1 MNIER
6 RSLGTLAAEAGS
18 LVGYAS
24 VFNSLSED
32 LGGFKERIH
41 PQAFNRSLGS
51 GFDVR
56 ALVNHDTTLVLGRRS
71 NNTLQLTVD
80 TKGLK
85 VSIAPPKTSYANDL
99 LELVSRGDVSQMS
112 FGFIIAPGG
121 EAWSNED
128 GLKVR
133 TVTDLDLLEVS
144 VVSIPAYSDT
154 TVALRNLQD
163 WNRQLD
169 SRLKARCSLIRRLE
183 LSLVIGGV

>member
-6 RSLGTLAAEAGS
+6 RNLGTMNAEAGQ

-32 LGGFKERIH
+32 LGGFKERID
-41 PQAFNRSLGS
+41 PKAFNRTLGS
-51 GFDVR
+51 GMDVR

-71 NNTLQLTVD
+71 NGTLTLAVD
-80 TKGLK
+80 ATGLK
-85 VSIAPPKTSYANDL
+85 VSITPPKTSYANDL
-99 LELVSRGDVSQMS
+99 LELVGRGDVSQMS
-112 FGFIIAPGG
+112 FGFMIASGG

-169 SRLKARCSLIRRLE
+169 SQLKARGSLIRRLE
-183 LSLVIGGV
+183 LSLVIGGG

>member
-71 NNTLQLTVD
+71 NKTLQLTVD

-85 VSIAPPKTSYANDL
+85 VSIVPPKTSYANDL

-121 EAWSNED
+121 EAWSSED

-169 SRLKARCSLIRRLE
+169 SRLKARGSLIRRLE

>member
-1 MNIER
+1 
-6 RSLGTLAAEAGS
+6 
-18 LVGYAS
+18 
-24 VFNSLSED
+24 
-32 LGGFKERIH
+32 
-41 PQAFNRSLGS
+41 
-51 GFDVR
+51 
-56 ALVNHDTTLVLGRRS
+56 
-71 NNTLQLTVD
+71 
-80 TKGLK
+80 
-85 VSIAPPKTSYANDL
+85 
-99 LELVSRGDVSQMS
+99 MS

-121 EAWSNED
+121 EAWSSED

-169 SRLKARCSLIRRLE
+169 SRLKARGSLIRRLE